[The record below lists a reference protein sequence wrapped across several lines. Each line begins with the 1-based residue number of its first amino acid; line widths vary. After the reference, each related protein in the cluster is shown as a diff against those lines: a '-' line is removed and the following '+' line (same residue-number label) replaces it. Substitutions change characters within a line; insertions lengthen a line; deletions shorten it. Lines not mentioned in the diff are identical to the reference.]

1 MEQFFYIIGTMGC
14 DVNLK
19 LAVIEI
25 GSNSIR
31 TSVYRSS
38 KKNRFKT
45 LDRWREPVR
54 LGKSITQSRLLTND
68 QIEETID
75 VLKKFQDRIERY
87 QVDRISLIAT
97 AAVRMAKNQEQLI
110 FAVLKETGL
119 QLDIINEQEEAYYDY
134 VAVRSTMRIKDA
146 LIVDVGGGSSEIS
159 LAKKGRLKYGLSIP
173 IGAISISDL
182 YLASDPIKT
191 QQLTKARQDISR
203 RLEDLHWM
211 KTPATFV
218 GLGGT
223 LRAVTSILNREGK
236 NKKNLHNS
244 VISCEQIDALF
255 DKLIHTSLEE
265 RSQIKELS
273 DGRYEVILGGIL
285 IISEILK
292 KSPSKEIRFSN
303 FGVREGY
310 VFNYFHKMNLQEN

>member
-1 MEQFFYIIGTMGC
+1 M
-14 DVNLK
+14 K

-38 KKNRFKT
+38 KRNRFKT

-54 LGKSITQSRLLTND
+54 LGKSIAQSRLLTNE

-75 VLKKFQDRIERY
+75 VLKKFQDRIQRY
-87 QVDRISLIAT
+87 EVDSISLIAT
-97 AAVRMAKNQEQLI
+97 AAVRLAKNQEQLI

-119 QLDIINEQEEAYYDY
+119 QLHIIDEQEEAYYDY
-134 VAVRSTMRIKDA
+134 VAVHNTMRIKDA

-159 LAKKGRLKYGLSIP
+159 LAKKGRLKHGLSIP

-182 YLASDPIKT
+182 YLKSDPIKSSE
-191 QQLTKARQDISR
+191 LANAKKAINA
-203 RLEDLHWM
+203 RLDNLNWM
-211 KTPATFV
+211 SSEATFV

-236 NKKNLHNS
+236 KKKTLHNS
-244 VISCEQIDALF
+244 IVTSEQIDTLF
-255 DKLIHTSLEE
+255 NRLLHSSNEE
-265 RSQIKELS
+265 RSKIKELS
-273 DGRYEVILGGIL
+273 DGRFEVILGGIL
-285 IISEILK
+285 IISEIIK
-292 KSPSKEIRFSN
+292 KTPSNEIRFSN

-310 VFNYFHKMNLQEN
+310 VFNYFHKMNQAKD

>member
-1 MEQFFYIIGTMGC
+1 M
-14 DVNLK
+14 K

-38 KKNRFKT
+38 KRNRFKT

-54 LGKSITQSRLLTND
+54 LGKSIAQSRLLTNE

-75 VLKKFQDRIERY
+75 VLKKFQNRIQRY
-87 QVDRISLIAT
+87 EVDRISLIAT

-119 QLDIINEQEEAYYDY
+119 QLHIIDEQEEAFYDY
-134 VAVRSTMRIKDA
+134 VAVRNTMRVKDA

-159 LAKKGRLKYGLSIP
+159 LAKKGRLKHGLSIP

-182 YLASDPIKT
+182 YLKSDPITARELSAAKREISEHLDSL
-191 QQLTKARQDISR
+191 QWMNAKAS
-203 RLEDLHWM
+203 
-211 KTPATFV
+211 FV

-236 NKKNLHNS
+236 RKKTLHNS
-244 VISCEQIDALF
+244 IVTIDQIDQLF
-255 DKLIHTSLEE
+255 NRLVHASNEE

-285 IISEILK
+285 IISEIIK
-292 KSPSKEIRFSN
+292 KTPSKEIRFSN

-310 VFNYFHKMNLQEN
+310 VFNYFHKMNLQEKD

>member
-1 MEQFFYIIGTMGC
+1 MGC

-54 LGKSITQSRLLTND
+54 LGKSIAQSRLLTNE
-68 QIEETID
+68 QIEETIA
-75 VLKKFQDRIERY
+75 VLKKFQTRIERY
-87 QVDRISLIAT
+87 HVDRTSLIAT

-119 QLDIINEQEEAYYDY
+119 QLEIINEQEEAYYDY

-159 LAKKGRLKYGLSIP
+159 LAKKGRLKHGLSIP

-182 YLASDPIKT
+182 YLASDPIKSE
-191 QQLTKARQDISR
+191 QLKAAKRAIND
-203 RLEDLHWM
+203 RLDHLNWIGAD
-211 KTPATFV
+211 ATFV

-223 LRAVTSILNREGK
+223 LRAVTSILNRE
-236 NKKNLHNS
+236 NKKKKTLHNS
-244 VISCEQIDALF
+244 VITVDQIDGLF
-255 DKLIHTSLEE
+255 NQLIHSSMEK
-265 RSQIKELS
+265 RSHIKELS

-285 IISEILK
+285 IISEIIK
-292 KSPSKEIRFSN
+292 KTPSTEIRFSN

-310 VFNYFHKMNLQEN
+310 VFNFFHKMHLKESD

>member
-1 MEQFFYIIGTMGC
+1 M
-14 DVNLK
+14 K

-31 TSVYRSS
+31 TSIYRSS

-54 LGKSITQSRLLTND
+54 LGKSIAQSRLLTNE

-75 VLKKFQDRIERY
+75 VLKKFQRRIQRFD
-87 QVDRISLIAT
+87 VDRVSLIAT
-97 AAVRMAKNQEQLI
+97 AAVRLAKNQSQLI

-119 QLDIINEQEEAYYDY
+119 QLEVIDEKEEAYYDY
-134 VAVRSTMRIKDA
+134 VAVRNTMRIKDS

-159 LAKKGRLKYGLSIP
+159 LAKKGRLKQGLSIP
-173 IGAISISDL
+173 IGAISISDV
-182 YLASDPIKT
+182 YLTSDPIKESE
-191 QQLTKARQDISR
+191 LKRAREAINEH
-203 RLEDLHWM
+203 LESLQWIN
-211 KTPATFV
+211 TPATFV

-223 LRAVTSILNREGK
+223 MRALASILNREGK
-236 NKKNLHNS
+236 KKKTLHNS
-244 VISCEQIDALF
+244 VISCKQMDALF
-255 DKLIHTSLEE
+255 DRLLHATNEE

-273 DGRYEVILGGIL
+273 DGRFEVILGGMLIL
-285 IISEILK
+285 TEIIK
-292 KSPSKEIRFSN
+292 KTPSKEIRFSN

-310 VFNYFHKMNLQEN
+310 VFNYFYKVNKMREAN

>member
-1 MEQFFYIIGTMGC
+1 M
-14 DVNLK
+14 K

-38 KKNRFKT
+38 KRNRFKT

-54 LGKSITQSRLLTND
+54 LGKSIAHSRLLTNE

-75 VLKKFQDRIERY
+75 VLKKFQNRIQRY
-87 QVDRISLIAT
+87 EVDRISLIAT

-119 QLDIINEQEEAYYDY
+119 QLHIIDEQEEAYYDY
-134 VAVRSTMRIKDA
+134 VAVRNTMRVKDA

-159 LAKKGRLKYGLSIP
+159 LAKKGRLKHGLSIP

-182 YLASDPIKT
+182 YLKSDPIKSQELNAAKREIGEHLDT
-191 QQLTKARQDISR
+191 LQ
-203 RLEDLHWM
+203 WM
-211 KTPATFV
+211 NASAAFV
-218 GLGGT
+218 GLGGS

-236 NKKNLHNS
+236 RKKTLHNS
-244 VISCEQIDALF
+244 IVTIDQIDQLF
-255 DKLIHTSLEE
+255 NRLVHASNDE

-273 DGRYEVILGGIL
+273 DGRYEVILGGML
-285 IISEILK
+285 IISEIIK
-292 KSPSKEIRFSN
+292 KTPSKEIRFSN

-310 VFNYFHKMNLQEN
+310 VFDYFHKMNLQEKD

>member
-1 MEQFFYIIGTMGC
+1 M
-14 DVNLK
+14 K

-54 LGKSITQSRLLTND
+54 LGKSIAQSRLLTNE

-75 VLKKFQDRIERY
+75 VLKEFQNRIEKFE
-87 QVDRISLIAT
+87 VDRISLIAT
-97 AAVRMAKNQEQLI
+97 AAVRLAKNQSQLI

-119 QLDIINEQEEAYYDY
+119 RLEVIDEKEEAYYDY
-134 VAVRSTMRIKDA
+134 VAVRNTMRIKDA

-159 LAKKGRLKYGLSIP
+159 LAKKGRLKQGLSIP
-173 IGAISISDL
+173 IGAISISDV
-182 YLASDPIKT
+182 YLTSDPIKESEIA
-191 QQLTKARQDISR
+191 KARKAINEHLDS
-203 RLEDLHWM
+203 LTWM

-223 LRAVTSILNREGK
+223 MRALASILNREGK
-236 NKKNLHNS
+236 RKKTLHNS
-244 VISCEQIDALF
+244 VISCEQVDQLF
-255 DKLIHTSLEE
+255 ERLLHVNNEE
-265 RSQIKELS
+265 RSQIRELS

-285 IISEILK
+285 ILSEIIK
-292 KSPSKEIRFSN
+292 KTPSKEIRFSN

-310 VFNYFHKMNLQEN
+310 VFNYFYKAARNKD

>member
-1 MEQFFYIIGTMGC
+1 M
-14 DVNLK
+14 K

-38 KKNRFKT
+38 KRNRFKT

-54 LGKSITQSRLLTND
+54 LGKSIAQSRLLTNE

-75 VLKKFQDRIERY
+75 VLKKFQNRIQRY
-87 QVDRISLIAT
+87 EVDRISLIAT

-119 QLDIINEQEEAYYDY
+119 QLHIIDEQEEAFYDY
-134 VAVRSTMRIKDA
+134 VAVRNTMRVKDA

-159 LAKKGRLKYGLSIP
+159 LAKKGRLKHGLSIP

-182 YLASDPIKT
+182 YLKSDPIKSSE
-191 QQLTKARQDISR
+191 LNAAKREISEH
-203 RLEDLHWM
+203 LDALQWM
-211 KTPATFV
+211 NANASFV

-236 NKKNLHNS
+236 RKKTLHNS
-244 VISCEQIDALF
+244 IVTIDQIDKLF
-255 DKLIHTSLEE
+255 NRLVHASNEE

-285 IISEILK
+285 IISEIIK
-292 KSPSKEIRFSN
+292 KTPSKEIRFSN

-310 VFNYFHKMNLQEN
+310 VFNYFHKMNLQEKD

>member
-1 MEQFFYIIGTMGC
+1 M
-14 DVNLK
+14 K

-38 KKNRFKT
+38 KRNRFKT

-54 LGKSITQSRLLTND
+54 LGKSIAQSRLLTND

-75 VLKKFQDRIERY
+75 VLKEFQDRIRRY
-87 QVDRISLIAT
+87 DVDRISLIAT
-97 AAVRMAKNQEQLI
+97 AAVRLAKNQNQLV

-119 QLDIINEQEEAYYDY
+119 QLDIIDEKEEAFYDY
-134 VAVRSTMRIKDA
+134 VAVRNTMRIKDA

-173 IGAISISDL
+173 IGAISISDVHL
-182 YLASDPIKT
+182 KSNPIKEHELET
-191 QQLTKARQDISR
+191 ARKDISR
-203 RLEDLHWM
+203 RLESLRGM
-211 KTPATFV
+211 NTSATFV

-236 NKKNLHNS
+236 RKKNLHNS
-244 VISCEQIDALF
+244 VITCEQLDDLF
-255 DKLIHTSLEE
+255 DKLAHATVEE
-265 RSQIKELS
+265 RSHIKELS

-285 IISEILK
+285 IISEIIK
-292 KSPSKEIRFSN
+292 KTPAKEIRFSN

-310 VFNYFHKMNLQEN
+310 VFDYFHKMDRQG

>member
-1 MEQFFYIIGTMGC
+1 MGC

-31 TSVYRSS
+31 TSVYKSA

-54 LGKSITQSRLLTND
+54 LGKSIAQSRLLTNE
-68 QIEETID
+68 QIAETID
-75 VLKKFQDRIERY
+75 VLKKFQTRIERY
-87 QVDRISLIAT
+87 EVDKTSLIAT

-119 QLDIINEQEEAYYDY
+119 QLEIINEQEEAYYDY
-134 VAVRSTMRIKDA
+134 VAVRSTMRTKDA

-159 LAKKGRLKYGLSIP
+159 LAKKGRLKHGLSIP

-182 YLASDPIKT
+182 YLASDPIKEN
-191 QQLTKARQDISR
+191 QLNAARKDIR
-203 RLEDLHWM
+203 QRLENLNWM
-211 KTPATFV
+211 SAQATFV

-236 NKKNLHNS
+236 NKKTLHNS
-244 VISCEQIDALF
+244 VITRDQIDELF
-255 DKLIHTSLEE
+255 DQLIHSSLEK

-285 IISEILK
+285 IISEIIK
-292 KSPSKEIRFSN
+292 KTPSKEIRFSN

-310 VFNYFHKMNLQEN
+310 VFNYFHKMNLQD

>member
-1 MEQFFYIIGTMGC
+1 M
-14 DVNLK
+14 K

-31 TSVYRSS
+31 TSIYRSS

-54 LGKSITQSRLLTND
+54 LGKSIAQSRLLTNE

-75 VLKKFQDRIERY
+75 VVRESQIRIQKFD
-87 QVDRISLIAT
+87 VDRISLIAT
-97 AAVRMAKNQEQLI
+97 AAVRLAKNQSQLI

-119 QLDIINEQEEAYYDY
+119 QLEVIDEKEEAYYDY
-134 VAVRSTMRIKDA
+134 VAVRNTMRIKDA

-159 LAKKGRLKYGLSIP
+159 LAKKGRLKQGLSIP
-173 IGAISISDL
+173 IGAISVSDL
-182 YLASDPIKT
+182 YLTSDPIKET
-191 QQLTKARQDISR
+191 ELKNARAAINELLESLT
-203 RLEDLHWM
+203 WM
-211 KTPATFV
+211 NTPATFV

-223 LRAVTSILNREGK
+223 MRALASILNREGK
-236 NKKNLHNS
+236 RKKTLHNS
-244 VISCEQIDALF
+244 VITLEQIDTLF
-255 DKLIHTSLEE
+255 DRLLHATNDE

-285 IISEILK
+285 ILSEIIK
-292 KSPSKEIRFSN
+292 KTPSKEIRFSN

-310 VFNYFHKMNLQEN
+310 VFNYFYKANRVKEAN

>member
-1 MEQFFYIIGTMGC
+1 MWC
-14 DVNLK
+14 NVK

-54 LGKSITQSRLLTND
+54 LGKSIAQSRLLTNE

-75 VLKKFQDRIERY
+75 VLKEFQNRIEKFE
-87 QVDRISLIAT
+87 VDRISLIAT
-97 AAVRMAKNQEQLI
+97 AAVRLAKNQSQLI

-119 QLDIINEQEEAYYDY
+119 RLEVIDEKEEAYYDY
-134 VAVRSTMRIKDA
+134 VAVRNTMRIKDA

-159 LAKKGRLKYGLSIP
+159 LAKKGRLKQGLSIP
-173 IGAISISDL
+173 IGAISISDV
-182 YLASDPIKT
+182 YLTSDPIKESEIA
-191 QQLTKARQDISR
+191 KARKAINEHLDS
-203 RLEDLHWM
+203 LTWM

-223 LRAVTSILNREGK
+223 MRALASILNREGK
-236 NKKNLHNS
+236 RKKTLHNS
-244 VISCEQIDALF
+244 VISCEQVDQLF
-255 DKLIHTSLEE
+255 ERLLHVNNEE
-265 RSQIKELS
+265 RSQIRELS

-285 IISEILK
+285 ILSEIIK
-292 KSPSKEIRFSN
+292 KTPSKEIRFSN

-310 VFNYFHKMNLQEN
+310 VFNYFYKAARNKD

>member
-1 MEQFFYIIGTMGC
+1 M
-14 DVNLK
+14 K

-54 LGKSITQSRLLTND
+54 LGKSIAQSRLLTNE

-75 VLKKFQDRIERY
+75 VLKEFQNRIEKFE
-87 QVDRISLIAT
+87 VDRISLIAT
-97 AAVRMAKNQEQLI
+97 AAVRLAKNQSQLI

-119 QLDIINEQEEAYYDY
+119 RLEVIDEKEEAYYDY
-134 VAVRSTMRIKDA
+134 VAVRNTMRIKDA

-159 LAKKGRLKYGLSIP
+159 LAKKGRLKQGLSIP
-173 IGAISISDL
+173 IGAISISDV
-182 YLASDPIKT
+182 YLTSDPIKESEIA
-191 QQLTKARQDISR
+191 KARKAINEHLDS
-203 RLEDLHWM
+203 LTWM
-211 KTPATFV
+211 KSPATFV

-223 LRAVTSILNREGK
+223 MRALASILNREGK
-236 NKKNLHNS
+236 RKKTLHNS
-244 VISCEQIDALF
+244 VISCEQVDQLF
-255 DKLIHTSLEE
+255 ERLLHVNNEE
-265 RSQIKELS
+265 RSQIRELS

-285 IISEILK
+285 ILSEIIK
-292 KSPSKEIRFSN
+292 KTPSKEIRFSN

-310 VFNYFHKMNLQEN
+310 VFNYFYKAARNKD

>member
-1 MEQFFYIIGTMGC
+1 
-14 DVNLK
+14 
-19 LAVIEI
+19 
-25 GSNSIR
+25 
-31 TSVYRSS
+31 
-38 KKNRFKT
+38 
-45 LDRWREPVR
+45 
-54 LGKSITQSRLLTND
+54 
-68 QIEETID
+68 
-75 VLKKFQDRIERY
+75 
-87 QVDRISLIAT
+87 
-97 AAVRMAKNQEQLI
+97 
-110 FAVLKETGL
+110 
-119 QLDIINEQEEAYYDY
+119 
-134 VAVRSTMRIKDA
+134 
-146 LIVDVGGGSSEIS
+146 
-159 LAKKGRLKYGLSIP
+159 
-173 IGAISISDL
+173 
-182 YLASDPIKT
+182 
-191 QQLTKARQDISR
+191 
-203 RLEDLHWM
+203 M

-244 VISCEQIDALF
+244 VISCDQIDELF

-285 IISEILK
+285 IISEIIK

>member
-1 MEQFFYIIGTMGC
+1 MGC
-14 DVNLK
+14 DVDLK

-87 QVDRISLIAT
+87 QVDRTSLIAT

-119 QLDIINEQEEAYYDY
+119 QLDIINEQEEAYYTSP
-134 VAVRSTMRIKDA
+134 AFNGSSTARDQVGALIKKILSETTNDVDKMIKDA
-146 LIVDVGGGSSEIS
+146 FAAAVDE
-159 LAKKGRLKYGLSIP
+159 
-173 IGAISISDL
+173 
-182 YLASDPIKT
+182 
-191 QQLTKARQDISR
+191 
-203 RLEDLHWM
+203 
-211 KTPATFV
+211 
-218 GLGGT
+218 
-223 LRAVTSILNREGK
+223 
-236 NKKNLHNS
+236 
-244 VISCEQIDALF
+244 CE
-255 DKLIHTSLEE
+255 
-265 RSQIKELS
+265 
-273 DGRYEVILGGIL
+273 Y
-285 IISEILK
+285 
-292 KSPSKEIRFSN
+292 
-303 FGVREGY
+303 
-310 VFNYFHKMNLQEN
+310 QE

>member
-1 MEQFFYIIGTMGC
+1 M
-14 DVNLK
+14 K

-31 TSVYRSS
+31 TSIYRSS

-54 LGKSITQSRLLTND
+54 LGKSIAQSRLLTNE

-75 VLKKFQDRIERY
+75 VVRESQIRIQKFD
-87 QVDRISLIAT
+87 VDRISLIAT
-97 AAVRMAKNQEQLI
+97 AAVRLAKNQSQLI

-119 QLDIINEQEEAYYDY
+119 QLEVIDEKEEAYYDY
-134 VAVRSTMRIKDA
+134 VAVRNTMRIKDA

-159 LAKKGRLKYGLSIP
+159 LAKKGRLKQGLSIP
-173 IGAISISDL
+173 IGAISVSDL
-182 YLASDPIKT
+182 YLTSDPIKET
-191 QQLTKARQDISR
+191 ELKNARAAINELLESLT
-203 RLEDLHWM
+203 WM
-211 KTPATFV
+211 NTPATFV

-223 LRAVTSILNREGK
+223 MRALASILNREGK
-236 NKKNLHNS
+236 RKKTLHNS
-244 VISCEQIDALF
+244 VITLEQIDTLF
-255 DKLIHTSLEE
+255 DRLLHATNDE

-285 IISEILK
+285 ILSEIIK
-292 KSPSKEIRFSN
+292 KPPSKEIRFSN

-310 VFNYFHKMNLQEN
+310 VFNYFYKANRVKEAN

>member
-1 MEQFFYIIGTMGC
+1 M
-14 DVNLK
+14 K

-31 TSVYRSS
+31 TSIYKSS

-54 LGKSITQSRLLTND
+54 LGKSIAQSRLLTNE

-75 VLKKFQDRIERY
+75 VLKEFQDRI
-87 QVDRISLIAT
+87 QKFDVDRTSLIAT
-97 AAVRMAKNQEQLI
+97 AAVRLAKNQAQLI

-119 QLDIINEQEEAYYDY
+119 QLEVINETEEAYYDY
-134 VAVRSTMRIKDA
+134 VAVRNTMRIKDA

-159 LAKKGRLKYGLSIP
+159 LAKKGRLKNGLSIP
-173 IGAISISDL
+173 IGAISISDV
-182 YLASDPIKT
+182 YLTSDPIKD
-191 QQLTKARQDISR
+191 QELMKARKAINGHLST
-203 RLEDLHWM
+203 LNWM
-211 KTPATFV
+211 QTPAIFV

-223 LRAVTSILNREGK
+223 MRALASILNREGK
-236 NKKNLHNS
+236 KKKTLHNS
-244 VISCEQIDALF
+244 IITYEQIDTLF
-255 DKLIHTSLEE
+255 ERLLHATNEE
-265 RSQIKELS
+265 RRKIKELS

-285 IISEILK
+285 ILSEIIK
-292 KSPSKEIRFSN
+292 KPPSKQIRFSN

-310 VFNYFHKMNLQEN
+310 VFNYFYKANKMMKQAN

>member
-1 MEQFFYIIGTMGC
+1 M
-14 DVNLK
+14 K

-31 TSVYRSS
+31 TSVYKSS
-38 KKNRFKT
+38 KRNRFKT

-54 LGKSITQSRLLTND
+54 LGKSIAQSRLLTNE

-75 VLKKFQDRIERY
+75 VLEKFQDRIQRY
-87 QVDRISLIAT
+87 EVDQTSLIAT

-119 QLDIINEQEEAYYDY
+119 QLHIIDEQEEAFYDY
-134 VAVRSTMRIKDA
+134 VAVRNTMRIKDA

-159 LAKKGRLKYGLSIP
+159 LAKKGRLKHGLSIP

-182 YLASDPIKT
+182 YLKSDPIKSSE
-191 QQLTKARQDISR
+191 LAAAKRDINE
-203 RLEDLHWM
+203 RLESLQWM
-211 KTPATFV
+211 NSQATFV

-236 NKKNLHNS
+236 RKKTLHNS
-244 VISCEQIDALF
+244 IVTSDQIDKLF
-255 DKLIHTSLEE
+255 NRLLHASNEE

-273 DGRYEVILGGIL
+273 DGRFEVILGGIL
-285 IISEILK
+285 IISEIIK
-292 KSPSKEIRFSN
+292 KTPSKEIRFSN

-310 VFNYFHKMNLQEN
+310 VFNYFHKMNQIDKD

>member
-1 MEQFFYIIGTMGC
+1 M
-14 DVNLK
+14 K

-31 TSVYRSS
+31 TSVYKSS
-38 KKNRFKT
+38 KRNRFKT

-54 LGKSITQSRLLTND
+54 LGKSIAQSRLLTNE

-75 VLKKFQDRIERY
+75 VLEKFQNRIQRY
-87 QVDRISLIAT
+87 EVDRISLIAT

-119 QLDIINEQEEAYYDY
+119 QLHIIDEKEEAFYDY
-134 VAVRSTMRIKDA
+134 VAVRNTMRVRDA

-159 LAKKGRLKYGLSIP
+159 LAKKGRLKHGLSIP

-182 YLASDPIKT
+182 YLKSDPIKPSE
-191 QQLTKARQDISR
+191 LNAAKREISEH
-203 RLEDLHWM
+203 LDSLQWM
-211 KTPATFV
+211 NANATFV

-236 NKKNLHNS
+236 RKKTLHNS
-244 VISCEQIDALF
+244 IVTIDQIDKLF
-255 DKLIHTSLEE
+255 NRLVHASNEE

-285 IISEILK
+285 IISEIIK
-292 KSPSKEIRFSN
+292 KTPSKEIRFSN

-310 VFNYFHKMNLQEN
+310 VFNYFHKMNIQEKD

>member
-1 MEQFFYIIGTMGC
+1 M
-14 DVNLK
+14 K

-54 LGKSITQSRLLTND
+54 LGKSIAQSRLLTND

-75 VLKKFQDRIERY
+75 VLKKFQTRIERY
-87 QVDRISLIAT
+87 HVDRTSLIAT

-119 QLDIINEQEEAYYDY
+119 QLEIINEQEEAYYDY

-159 LAKKGRLKYGLSIP
+159 LAKKGRLKHGLSIP

-182 YLASDPIKT
+182 YLESDPIKSE
-191 QQLTKARQDISR
+191 QLRAARKDISE
-203 RLEDLHWM
+203 RLDRLTWM
-211 KTPATFV
+211 NAKATFV

-223 LRAVTSILNREGK
+223 LRAVTSILNRE
-236 NKKNLHNS
+236 NRRKKTLHNS
-244 VISCEQIDALF
+244 VITVDQIDDLF
-255 DKLIHTSLEE
+255 NQLIHASMEE

-285 IISEILK
+285 IISEIIK
-292 KSPSKEIRFSN
+292 KTPSTEIRFSN

-310 VFNYFHKMNLQEN
+310 VFNYFHKMHLKE

>member
-1 MEQFFYIIGTMGC
+1 M
-14 DVNLK
+14 K

-31 TSVYRSS
+31 TSIYRSS

-54 LGKSITQSRLLTND
+54 LGKSIAQSRLLTNE

-75 VLKKFQDRIERY
+75 VLKKFQRRIQRFD
-87 QVDRISLIAT
+87 VDRVSLIAT
-97 AAVRMAKNQEQLI
+97 AAVRLAKNQSQLI

-119 QLDIINEQEEAYYDY
+119 QLEVIDEKEEAYYDY
-134 VAVRSTMRIKDA
+134 VAVRNTMRIKDS

-159 LAKKGRLKYGLSIP
+159 LAKKGRLKQGLSIP
-173 IGAISISDL
+173 IGAISISDV
-182 YLASDPIKT
+182 YLTSDPIKGSE
-191 QQLTKARQDISR
+191 LKRAREAINEH
-203 RLEDLHWM
+203 LESLQWIN
-211 KTPATFV
+211 TPATFV

-223 LRAVTSILNREGK
+223 MRALASILNREGK
-236 NKKNLHNS
+236 KKKTLHNS
-244 VISCEQIDALF
+244 VISCKQMDALF
-255 DKLIHTSLEE
+255 DRLLHATNEE

-273 DGRYEVILGGIL
+273 DGRFEVILGGMLIL
-285 IISEILK
+285 TEIIK
-292 KSPSKEIRFSN
+292 KTPSKEIRFSN

-310 VFNYFHKMNLQEN
+310 VFNYFYKVNKMREAN

>member
-1 MEQFFYIIGTMGC
+1 M
-14 DVNLK
+14 K

-54 LGKSITQSRLLTND
+54 LGKSIAQSRLLTNE

-75 VLKKFQDRIERY
+75 VLKEFQNRIEKY
-87 QVDRISLIAT
+87 EVDRISLIAT
-97 AAVRMAKNQEQLI
+97 AAVRLAKNQSQLI

-119 QLDIINEQEEAYYDY
+119 RLEVIDEKEEAYYDY
-134 VAVRSTMRIKDA
+134 VAVRNTMRIKDA

-159 LAKKGRLKYGLSIP
+159 LAKKGRLKQGLSIP
-173 IGAISISDL
+173 IGAISISDV
-182 YLASDPIKT
+182 YLKSDPIKDNEI
-191 QQLTKARQDISR
+191 LKARKAINEHLDS
-203 RLEDLHWM
+203 LTWM
-211 KTPATFV
+211 KSPATFV

-223 LRAVTSILNREGK
+223 MRALASILNREGK
-236 NKKNLHNS
+236 RKKTLHNS
-244 VISCEQIDALF
+244 LISCEQVDQLF
-255 DKLIHTSLEE
+255 ERLLHVNNEE
-265 RSQIKELS
+265 RSRIRELS

-285 IISEILK
+285 ILSEIIK
-292 KSPSKEIRFSN
+292 KTPSKEIRFSN

-310 VFNYFHKMNLQEN
+310 VFNYFYKAARSKD

>member
-1 MEQFFYIIGTMGC
+1 M
-14 DVNLK
+14 K

-31 TSVYRSS
+31 TSVYKSS
-38 KKNRFKT
+38 KRNRFKT

-54 LGKSITQSRLLTND
+54 LGKSIAQSRLLTNE

-75 VLKKFQDRIERY
+75 VLEKFQNRIQRY
-87 QVDRISLIAT
+87 EVDRISLIAT

-119 QLDIINEQEEAYYDY
+119 QLHIIDEKEEAFYDY
-134 VAVRSTMRIKDA
+134 VAVRNTMRVRDA

-159 LAKKGRLKYGLSIP
+159 LAKKGRLKHGLSIP

-182 YLASDPIKT
+182 YLKSDPIKSSE
-191 QQLTKARQDISR
+191 LNAAKREISEH
-203 RLEDLHWM
+203 LDSLQWM
-211 KTPATFV
+211 NANATFV

-236 NKKNLHNS
+236 RKKTLHNS
-244 VISCEQIDALF
+244 IVTIDQIDKLF
-255 DKLIHTSLEE
+255 NRLVHASNEE

-285 IISEILK
+285 IISEIIK
-292 KSPSKEIRFSN
+292 KTPSKEIRFSN

-310 VFNYFHKMNLQEN
+310 VFNYFHKMNIQEKD

>member
-1 MEQFFYIIGTMGC
+1 M
-14 DVNLK
+14 K

-54 LGKSITQSRLLTND
+54 LGKSIAQSRLLTNE

-75 VLKKFQDRIERY
+75 VLKEFQNRIEKY
-87 QVDRISLIAT
+87 EVDRISLIAT
-97 AAVRMAKNQEQLI
+97 AAVRLAKNQSQLI

-119 QLDIINEQEEAYYDY
+119 RLEVIDEKEEAYYDY
-134 VAVRSTMRIKDA
+134 VAVRNTMRIKDA

-159 LAKKGRLKYGLSIP
+159 LAKKGRLKQGLSIP
-173 IGAISISDL
+173 IGAISISDV
-182 YLASDPIKT
+182 YLTSDPIKDSEI
-191 QQLTKARQDISR
+191 TKARKAINEHLDS
-203 RLEDLHWM
+203 LTWM
-211 KTPATFV
+211 KSPATFV

-223 LRAVTSILNREGK
+223 MRALASILNREGK
-236 NKKNLHNS
+236 RKKTLHNS
-244 VISCEQIDALF
+244 VISCQQVDQLF
-255 DKLIHTSLEE
+255 ERLLHVNNDE

-273 DGRYEVILGGIL
+273 DGRFEVILGGIL
-285 IISEILK
+285 ILSEIIK
-292 KSPSKEIRFSN
+292 KTPSKEIRFSN

-310 VFNYFHKMNLQEN
+310 VFNYFYKAARNKD